1 MERLI
6 TYLLEVVLVSGM
18 LTAYYWVTLR
28 NRKLHGYNRFYL
40 LGILVLSL
48 VLPLVRLGWAPSVVR
63 PGLGGAVGRGE
74 NVSRAAD
81 GWFHWGTGGCWA
93 GVVVSGMLLLIGFRR
108 VMQVYRLKSR
118 LSVY

>member
-6 TYLLEVVLVSGM
+6 AYLLQMVLVSGM

-48 VLPLVRLGWAPSVVR
+48 VLPLVRIGWSPSVVR
-63 PGLGGAVGRGE
+63 PVLGGAVERVE

-81 GWFHWGTGGCWA
+81 NWFHWVTVGCWA
-93 GVVVSGMLLLIGFRR
+93 GVVVSGVLLLI
-108 VMQVYRLKSR
+108 
-118 LSVY
+118 